1 MDMVTSDN
9 ASANR
14 AGNADRGGPSC
25 SADSSAQSEFARVFS
40 QESQTQTCTDP
51 TATTPREEALQQSL
65 PENKRN
71 LPPPVTSDNALAS
84 QKSQTLTCTDPTAP
98 TPREEALQQSLPEN
112 ERNLPPPAV
121 ASASAGAASKAAAVN
136 PNLALATSL
145 VKTGGSGTAEDA
157 KLVAE
162 SLAKLPKSTLE
173 QMQKNGTKVIACRG
187 SVTDYRTDLRGV
199 QPRGWPPGATWDK
212 VPGSNTPDKNEVVIA
227 VIGHDT
233 PAGPHVPNTGE
244 GHGSVNLAA
253 HESSHSIDQGSP
265 KPSSSDDFTK
275 AREADMDKL
284 SDYEKQAGA
293 AGQEET
299 YAESAARHAEG
310 KDADTPHLK
319 KYWDDHP

>member
-1 MDMVTSDN
+1 MDQVTSDN
-9 ASANR
+9 ASVNR
-14 AGNADRGGPSC
+14 AGNADRGGPAC
-25 SADSSAQSEFARVFS
+25 FADSADQSEFARVFS

-65 PENKRN
+65 PENERN
-71 LPPPVTSDNALAS
+71 LPPPATPDNASAS
-84 QKSQTLTCTDPTAP
+84 LESQTQTCTDPSVP
-98 TPREEALQQSLPEN
+98 TPREKALQQSLPET
-112 ERNLPPPAV
+112 ERNLPPPS
-121 ASASAGAASKAAAVN
+121 SAAAGAASGAAAVN

-187 SVTDYRTDLRGV
+187 SVTDYRTDLKGV

-227 VIGHDT
+227 VIGHGT
-233 PAGPHVPNTGE
+233 PAGPHVPKTGE
-244 GHGSVNLAA
+244 GHGCASLVA
-253 HESSHSIDQGSP
+253 HEASHSIDQGSP
-265 KPSSSDDFTK
+265 KPSQSDDFKK
-275 AREADMDKL
+275 ARDADMDKL
-284 SDYEKQAGA
+284 SDYEKQAGE
-293 AGQEET
+293 AGPEET